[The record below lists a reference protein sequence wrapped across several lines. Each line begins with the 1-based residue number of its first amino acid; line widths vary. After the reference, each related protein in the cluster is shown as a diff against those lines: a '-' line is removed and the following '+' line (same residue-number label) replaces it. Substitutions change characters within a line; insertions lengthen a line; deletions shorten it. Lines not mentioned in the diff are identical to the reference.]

1 MAIRSGLIFGIL
13 CIAPGIATAQ
23 LMPLEP
29 GILRAL
35 NRLRADPA
43 GYAAVLIEQR
53 RYYRGN
59 ILAIPGQTDLLTR
72 EGVRPLEEAIAALRS
87 MQRGL
92 GLVTFSAG
100 LSRAA
105 DDHARDTGPRGLT
118 GHVSTDG
125 SDFNRRIERYG
136 TWSGAIGEDISYG
149 ARDAREV
156 IADLL
161 IDDGVA
167 NRAHRKSILDPR
179 WRYVGIACS
188 DHARYRTVC
197 VLDLASSYQA
207 R

>member
-1 MAIRSGLIFGIL
+1 MNIRAGLIFGIL
-13 CIAPGIATAQ
+13 CIVPGIAGAQ

-29 GILRAL
+29 GILKAL
-35 NRLRADPA
+35 NQLRADPA
-43 GYAAVLIEQR
+43 RYATVLRQQR
-53 RYYRGN
+53 QYYHGN
-59 ILAIPGQTDLLTR
+59 ILAIPGQTDMLTR
-72 EGVRPLEEAIAALRS
+72 EGVRPLDEAIAALGS

-100 LSRAA
+100 LLRAA

-167 NRAHRKSILDPR
+167 NRAHRKSLLDPR

>member
-1 MAIRSGLIFGIL
+1 MNICAGLTLGVLF
-13 CIAPGIATAQ
+13 IAPGIAAAQ

-29 GILRAL
+29 GILKAL
-35 NRLRADPA
+35 NQLRADPA
-43 GYAAVLIEQR
+43 GYTAVLIEQR

-72 EGVRPLEEAIAALRS
+72 EGVRPLDEAIEALRS
-87 MQRGL
+87 LQGRL
-92 GLVTFSAG
+92 GLVTLATG

-105 DDHARDTGPRGLT
+105 ADHARDTGPRGFT
-118 GHVSTDG
+118 GHTGADG
-125 SDFNRRIERYG
+125 RDFSRRIERYG
-136 TWSGAIGEDISYG
+136 TWSGAIAEDISYG

-167 NRAHRKSILDPR
+167 NRGHRKSLLDPR